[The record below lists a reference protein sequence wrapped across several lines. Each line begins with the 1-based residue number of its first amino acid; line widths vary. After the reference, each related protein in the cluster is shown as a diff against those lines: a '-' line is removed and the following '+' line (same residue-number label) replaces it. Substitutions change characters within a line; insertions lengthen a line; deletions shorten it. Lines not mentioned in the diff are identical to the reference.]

1 MKEQSVAKGFS
12 VLASA
17 GIIVKLLSLLYIP
30 FLLAI
35 IGDEGNGIYAATYQV
50 YVLIY
55 VISNSGIPVAIS
67 KLVSE
72 LVAVGNYK
80 DAIRSFKIARSF
92 LLVIGFVMSML
103 MFIFATQLAKAV
115 HFEKAGLAI
124 LALSPTLLFTAV
136 ASSYRGYFQGRGNMT
151 PTAISQII
159 EQVINMIF
167 TIVFAGVLIRYGL
180 EAACAGG
187 TIGTS
192 LGALFSAIYLVR
204 FHLKKDRFIVPSST
218 DNAAVE
224 RYSYSKLVKRIANY
238 SIPITLCIGMQY
250 AGNFVDLRITKIR
263 LIVSGFTDSQATQ
276 LYSHL
281 YKYQQLLNAPL
292 AITVALAATILP
304 AISAAV
310 AIRNKD
316 RVKNRVDFAL
326 RLCFMVT
333 IPSAIGFA
341 VLSAPVFQLLG
352 YGHGAYLMQIGSVA
366 LVLLALVQV
375 QTSILQGSGK
385 LYVVTFNL
393 ILGIVGKILTNYFLI
408 ANKDINIRGA
418 IIGSIIGYC
427 IPIVLNFLVMKRV
440 LKIELRIGK
449 LLIKPLLAS
458 GIMGLVIY
466 VAYNAFSTVFF
477 FIKNAYLING
487 ISAILSIF
495 IGAIIYFI
503 VMFLIKGIT
512 TEDLEMLPKK
522 MIKFVPKVMLGK
534 VKA

>member
-12 VLASA
+12 ILAAS

-35 IGDEGNGIYAATYQV
+35 IGEEGNGIYAAAYQV

-72 LVAVGNYK
+72 LFAVSNYK

-92 LLVIGFVMSML
+92 LLMIGIIMTIL
-103 MFIFATQLAKAV
+103 MFILAPTLAKAI
-115 HFEKAGLAI
+115 HFEKAYLAI

-167 TIVFAGVLIRYGL
+167 TIVFAAVLLRYGI

-192 LGALFSAIYLVR
+192 LGALFSAVFLVKYQQ
-204 FHLKKDRFIVPSST
+204 KKDGFVVPGLT
-218 DNAAVE
+218 DNTKVQ
-224 RYSYSKLVKRIANY
+224 RYSYSKLVKKIANY
-238 SIPITLCIGMQY
+238 SIPITFCIGMQY
-250 AGNFVDLRITKIR
+250 AGNLIDLGITKSR
-263 LIVSGFTDSQATQ
+263 LIVAGFSDMEATK
-276 LYSHL
+276 LFSHL

-304 AISAAV
+304 AISSAV
-310 AIRNKD
+310 AIRNKE
-316 RVKNRVDFAL
+316 RVQNRVDFAL

-333 IPSAIGFA
+333 IPSAVGFA
-341 VLSAPVFQLLG
+341 VLSIPIFELLK
-352 YGHGAYLMQIGSVA
+352 YGPGAYLMQIGSFA

-375 QTSILQGSGK
+375 QTSILQGSGR
-385 LYVVTFNL
+385 LYIVTFNL
-393 ILGIVGKILTNYFLI
+393 ILGIIGKITANYFLI
-408 ANKDINIRGA
+408 SNKNININGA
-418 IIGSIIGYC
+418 ILGSVIGYC
-427 IPIVLNFLVMKRV
+427 IPIILNFIVMKRI
-440 LKIELRIGK
+440 LKIRLRVGS
-449 LLIKPLLAS
+449 LLIKPFLAS
-458 GIMGLVIY
+458 IIMGLVVY
-466 VAYNAFSTVFF
+466 AVYNAFSIILLFM
-477 FIKNAYLING
+477 KNDYLING
-487 ISAILSIF
+487 ISAMISILL
-495 IGAIIYFI
+495 GAITYFTA
-503 VMFLIKGIT
+503 MFLIKGISS
-512 TEDLEMLPKK
+512 EDLNVMPNKLSRYIPK
-522 MIKFVPKVMLGK
+522 ILLER
-534 VKA
+534 VK